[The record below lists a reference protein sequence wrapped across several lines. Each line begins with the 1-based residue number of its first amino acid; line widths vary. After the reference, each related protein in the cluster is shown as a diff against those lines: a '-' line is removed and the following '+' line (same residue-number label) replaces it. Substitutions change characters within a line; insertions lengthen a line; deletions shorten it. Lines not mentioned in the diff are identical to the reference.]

1 MKERNI
7 RQFFVKRIFFFYGLY
22 DRIEKNSGSCRDMG
36 DKGRMGRCR
45 LMENENAY
53 LIELMR
59 KYRDVSEQL
68 LRYIPY
74 FEGKQ
79 GQKNYNLYRGEDQ
92 NEHTVAIPVY
102 EGTLL
107 AFVKEVQK
115 TGLVDR
121 NYVYVL
127 SRYGI
132 RTHEDEV
139 RVVNHAEFKD
149 IEVIYAVMAKYVLGG
164 MTKGLVWAQ
173 AVENGIF
180 LLCLTKLK
188 EVLNVWDAPL
198 A

>member
-1 MKERNI
+1 
-7 RQFFVKRIFFFYGLY
+7 
-22 DRIEKNSGSCRDMG
+22 
-36 DKGRMGRCR
+36 
-45 LMENENAY
+45 MENENTY
-53 LIELMR
+53 LIELMK
-59 KYRDVSEQL
+59 KYRDVSQDL

-74 FEGKQ
+74 FEEKQ
-79 GQKNYNLYRGEDQ
+79 GQKNYNLYRGEEQ
-92 NEHTVAIPVY
+92 SEHTVAIPVY

-107 AFVKEVQK
+107 SFVNEVRR

-132 RTHEDEV
+132 RRPEDEI
-139 RVVNHAEFKD
+139 RAVNQAEFKD

-164 MTKGLVWAQ
+164 MTKGLMWSQ
-173 AVENGIF
+173 AVEKGVF
-180 LLCLTKLK
+180 LMCLTKLK

>member
-1 MKERNI
+1 
-7 RQFFVKRIFFFYGLY
+7 
-22 DRIEKNSGSCRDMG
+22 
-36 DKGRMGRCR
+36 MGRCG

-59 KYRDVSEQL
+59 KYRDAGEQL

-79 GQKNYNLYRGEDQ
+79 GQKNYNLYRGESQSD
-92 NEHTVAIPVY
+92 NTVAIPVY

-107 AFVKEVQK
+107 SFVKEVQK
-115 TGLVDR
+115 TGLIDR
-121 NYVYVL
+121 NHVYVL

-139 RVVNHAEFKD
+139 RVIERAEFKD

-164 MTKGLVWAQ
+164 MTKGLMWAQ